1 VANPNDILTYDIAMT
16 VVGGPVTNLLVTDT
30 LPSAM
35 DLVGFGAVPPGG
47 TTSWNASTKTLG
59 WAIPVLGPGS
69 YSITYQVQIN
79 STAQAGQVLTNNAQ
93 LTYNGLSLPVST
105 SVNVAMAAT
114 APVLYPNPIKDKGPA
129 FLQVIL
135 AQPQENLEIKVFTTA
150 FRKVYEDK
158 VQNIP
163 AGAFQYALDPAR
175 FEGGT
180 AANGLYYVLLTTPSN
195 RWVLKLLIIR

>member
-1 VANPNDILTYDIAMT
+1 MT